1 MFEHVSPNPETDA
14 KLAYSQGLIVPGAAQ
29 TLYISG
35 QIGVDATGVMAA
47 DFESQARQAWKNL
60 IGVLSAADMRAC
72 DLLKLTVFLTDASD
86 YPIYASLRKQFLGDH
101 KPASTLL
108 VVASLALPSWK
119 VEIEGIAA
127 RAI

>member
-1 MFEHVSPNPETDA
+1 
-14 KLAYSQGLIVPGAAQ
+14 
-29 TLYISG
+29 
-35 QIGVDATGVMAA
+35 
-47 DFESQARQAWKNL
+47 
-60 IGVLSAADMRAC
+60 MRVC
-72 DLLKLTVFLTDASD
+72 DLVEVTAFLTDARD
-86 YPIYASLRKQFLGDH
+86 YPIYANLRKQFLGDH